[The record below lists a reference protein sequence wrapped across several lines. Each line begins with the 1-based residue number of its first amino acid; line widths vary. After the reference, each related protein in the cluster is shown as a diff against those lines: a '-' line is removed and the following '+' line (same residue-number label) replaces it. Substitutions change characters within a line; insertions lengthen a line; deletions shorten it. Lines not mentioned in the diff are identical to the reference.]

1 MIDRIAV
8 TVIGG
13 YLGSGKTTLLN
24 NILRDATERIALLIN
39 DFGDINIDADLIE
52 SRGENTL
59 SLANGCICCSL
70 AEGFAVAL
78 KTVTELDPKP
88 DRLVIEASGV
98 SDPGKVAAYGH
109 GPGLMMDAVVV
120 LVDAETIRHRITD
133 EYVGQI
139 VGQQL
144 EAANV
149 IVLNKADLVDASA
162 LAETERWLSDQ
173 YPDAVVSVT
182 QNSQIP
188 GEILFGAAEA
198 GQRGSPDAGH
208 EHEHSHADAND
219 LFRTWTIERNEPISR
234 SDVAVMMEGMSDSV
248 ARAKGFVWLEDS
260 EKPGVL
266 QRVGKRWTLRATGSW
281 SGEPA
286 TKIVVIEI
294 VGDGVGAPNQ
304 QRKYG

>member
-13 YLGSGKTTLLN
+13 YLGSGKTTLVN
-24 NILRDATERIALLIN
+24 NILRDATERIAVLVN

-78 KTVTELDPKP
+78 KTVTNLDPRP

-98 SDPGKVAAYGH
+98 SDPGQVAAYGH
-109 GPGLMMDAVVV
+109 GPGLMMDAVVI
-120 LVDAETIRHRITD
+120 LVDVETIRARITD
-133 EYVGQI
+133 RYVGQI

-149 IVLNKADLVDASA
+149 IVLNKADLVDRSA
-162 LAETERWLSDQ
+162 LAETEHWMAER
-173 YPDAVVSVT
+173 YPDALISVT
-182 QNSQIP
+182 ESSQVP
-188 GEILFGAAEA
+188 AEILFGSANPTSGEPADSQKH
-198 GQRGSPDAGH
+198 G
-208 EHEHSHADAND
+208 HSHAQAND
-219 LFRTWTIERNEPISR
+219 LFRTWTIERDGPISR
-234 SDVAVMMEGMSDSV
+234 DDVAVMMDEMADSV

-260 EKPGVL
+260 DKPGVL
-266 QRVGKRWTLRATGSW
+266 QRVGKRWTLRATGVW
-281 SGEPA
+281 SGPPA
-286 TKIVVIEI
+286 TKIVVIE
-294 VGDGVGAPNQ
+294 VLGDPNP
-304 QRKYG
+304 